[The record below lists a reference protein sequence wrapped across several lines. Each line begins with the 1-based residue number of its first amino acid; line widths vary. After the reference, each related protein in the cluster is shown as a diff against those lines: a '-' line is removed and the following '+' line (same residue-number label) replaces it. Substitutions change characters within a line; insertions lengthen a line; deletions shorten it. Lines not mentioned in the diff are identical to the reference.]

1 MAVVIARKNVSHDQ
15 AVIIKNALTF
25 RPKKAPTTFKQE
37 SYYKSKDDDGV
48 EAFGL
53 ESDDTGTWVRLP
65 FTWGQKNYGLNND
78 HLDHKKIKINMIGKP
93 RTELQA
99 SQLNAAI
106 DDLNATRTAIFGL
119 RTGFGKTALSLFASC
134 KVGLLTC
141 VLFPA
146 PTDLADQ
153 WIESATDLTSAKIA
167 SVNVNADKSLP
178 DDVDIICCYMER
190 TKKIPKKIRDAVGL
204 LIIDESH
211 LFCNTTGINAILD
224 FTPKFTIACSAT
236 FVKTATQMHHVMET
250 VVGQKIIKAAFDVK
264 FKVTKVNTC
273 IKGDRVKQENN
284 HGIDWHRLNKSFL
297 YNPERNDMIVA
308 LGMTLSAEGKVLILT
323 TEVDHVK
330 LLHEKF
336 IKDISLMKKNT
347 KVDYI
352 AAKKSQYEDSNILI
366 GNVQKCGT
374 GFDEQGRCKTW
385 NGVRIDKVVIVG
397 SFKDPDRLTQ
407 AIGRGFRAESPH
419 VYHFVDEDPTI
430 SAHWRA
436 AKKLYDELGAEIDI
450 QTFNKNV

>member
-1 MAVVIARKNVSHDQ
+1 MAVMIAREHVTQDQ
-15 AVIIKNALTF
+15 AVRIKKALTIY
-25 RPKKAPTTFKQE
+25 PKKAPTFKQE
-37 SYYKSKDDDGV
+37 SYYKSKEDEGV

-53 ESDDTGTWVRLP
+53 ESDDIGTWVRLP
-65 FTWGQKNYGLNND
+65 FTWGQKIYGLNND
-78 HLDHKKIKINMIGKP
+78 HRNHKAIKINMIGKP
-93 RTELQA
+93 RDDLQA
-99 SQLNAAI
+99 SQLNTAI
-106 DDLNATRTAIFGL
+106 DDLNTTRTAIFGL
-119 RTGFGKTALSLFASC
+119 RTGFGKTALSLFTAC

-141 VLFPA
+141 VLVPA
-146 PTDLADQ
+146 PKDLADQ
-153 WIESATDLTSAKIA
+153 WIEAAIKFTSARVA
-167 SVNVNADKSLP
+167 SVNVDINKSLP

-236 FVKTATQMHHVMET
+236 FVKNATQMHHVMET
-250 VVGQKIIKAAFDVK
+250 VVGEKIIKADFDVK
-264 FKVTKVNTC
+264 FKVTKVSTS
-273 IKGDRVKQENN
+273 IKGERVKQPNKP
-284 HGIDWHRLNKSFL
+284 GIDWHRLNKSFL
-297 YNPERNDMIVA
+297 YNSERNNMIVD
-308 LGMTLSAEGKVLILT
+308 LGMSLSDDGKVLILT

-330 LLHEKF
+330 LLYDNFVKE
-336 IKDISLMKKNT
+336 ISRLKRDT

-397 SFKDPDRLTQ
+397 SFKDQDRLSQ

-419 VYHFVDEDPTI
+419 VYHFVDNDPTI
-430 SAHWRA
+430 SSHWRA

-450 QTFNKNV
+450 QSFAKNT